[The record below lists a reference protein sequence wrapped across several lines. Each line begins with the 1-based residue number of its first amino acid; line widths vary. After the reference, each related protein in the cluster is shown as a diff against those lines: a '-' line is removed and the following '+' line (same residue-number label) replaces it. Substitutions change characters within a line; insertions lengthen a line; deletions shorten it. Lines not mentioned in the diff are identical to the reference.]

1 MPKYWISKEG
11 SLKTKKRPMREIKRE
26 RERGEFEDPKNRQV
40 TTLSSKARF
49 AELILKGPSWD
60 TQFKRIQ
67 IPAFGEPEAVSFV
80 FGKFSTIGE
89 GMKKKLQH
97 APVFGKTI
105 HSLGLQSLPSAIKHG
120 LPLRP
125 QSLPFARGWQPKV
138 LSGRCRSSVFFKS
151 QAQPAEF
158 CHFCA

>member
-49 AELILKGPSWD
+49 AELILKGSSWD

-89 GMKKKLQH
+89 GMKKSSNMLQYLERLSTH
-97 APVFGKTI
+97 WGCNPC
-105 HSLGLQSLPSAIKHG
+105 LQQSNMACLCVPSPCPSPG
-120 LPLRP
+120 VD
-125 QSLPFARGWQPKV
+125 SPKF
-138 LSGRCRSSVFFKS
+138 SVAGAAAVCFF
-151 QAQPAEF
+151 
-158 CHFCA
+158 